1 MSIIVIK
8 CDQDLV
14 NLGGEMK
21 KVSIDYPRDIMPI
34 LPNSGKELSESIDSI
49 MSEKNA
55 SKLKE
60 FYQRVSRGVAIGC
73 HIVSLCLTLDKF
85 ETPHVWNLSMVEIVG
100 PTDPTESRKINLS
113 SYVEVPDS
121 VAMKIAELIL
131 GGKCERA
138 EREGKVLTAVKHFKK
153 VLV

>member
-1 MSIIVIK
+1 MSEIVIIK

-21 KVSIDYPRDIMPI
+21 KVSIEYPRDRMPI
-34 LPNSGKELSESIDSI
+34 LPNSKEELGKNINGVMDEENS
-49 MSEKNA
+49 

-60 FYQRVSRGVAIGC
+60 FYQRASRAAAIGC

-85 ETPHVWNLSMVEIVG
+85 ETPHVWNLSMVELVG
-100 PTDPTESRKINLS
+100 PSESGKINLS
-113 SYVEVPDS
+113 NYREVPDD
-121 VAMKIAELIL
+121 VAMRIAELML

-138 EREGKVLTAVKHFKK
+138 EREGKVLTTIKHFKK